1 MADPAAPRRP
11 RIVVLQH
18 DRWSSLGALAPVLEA
33 GADLTY
39 VRGYEDPAGAGAAVA
54 ALIGETGYDGVVA
67 LGGDMGVY
75 DRADF
80 PFLDDS
86 LRVLEDALSRDV
98 PILGICLGSQLL
110 GEALASPVFLGTDRG
125 LAPQVGF
132 LPLRIT
138 AAGSSDSL
146 LAIFAGSEP
155 VFFWHQDT
163 HDLPGGAALLAST
176 DRYPVAAF
184 RYGRRAYGVQ
194 FHFETHLEL
203 LESWIR
209 EAGSELV
216 ASGFDVAGIQAD
228 GGRYDALIRARASRV
243 AALFVSWAADPRLPE
258 RE

>member
-1 MADPAAPRRP
+1 VTDPAARRRP
-11 RIVVLQH
+11 SIVVLQH

-33 GADLTY
+33 GADLIH
-39 VRGYEDPAGAGAAVA
+39 VRGFEDPATAAATVT
-54 ALIGETGYDGVVA
+54 ALIGEAGYHGVVA

-86 LRVLEDALSRDV
+86 LRILEDALSRDV

-110 GEALASPVFLGTDRG
+110 GEALGSSVFPGADRG

-138 AAGSSDSL
+138 AAGSSDPL
-146 LAIFAGSEP
+146 LTVFAGSEP

-163 HDLPGGAALLAST
+163 HDLPEGAALLAST

-184 RYGRRAYGVQ
+184 RYGRRAYGIQ
-194 FHFETHLEL
+194 FHFETDLEL
-203 LESWIR
+203 LQWWIR
-209 EAGSELV
+209 AAGGELV
-216 ASGFDVAGIQAD
+216 ASGVDVAAMYAD
-228 GGRYDALIRARASRV
+228 GRRYDALIRARSAQV
-243 AALFVSWAADPRLPE
+243 AALFVSWAATPVPPE